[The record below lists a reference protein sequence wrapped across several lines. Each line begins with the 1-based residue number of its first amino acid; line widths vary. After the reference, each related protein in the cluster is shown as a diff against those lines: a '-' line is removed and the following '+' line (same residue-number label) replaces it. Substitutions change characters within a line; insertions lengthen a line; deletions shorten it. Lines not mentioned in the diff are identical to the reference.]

1 MKKRIAYSLASVV
14 AASAIGF
21 SGMPIYAQTTPT
33 QTTVVQTKEI
43 KDPQDFVDLYC
54 SLKKVT
60 IDTKKQEIV
69 TYTVYE
75 TVTEKNYEQIL
86 SGKKVYD
93 TLDKDT
99 QKAINEILWNTK
111 NKEEKPLEKDYGKLY
126 EEALLMQQTVK
137 QSEEAKV
144 EESEEVTKP
153 EQDGDKKEPPV
164 TDESTSSQESQTT
177 PEDNKETEKVEETK
191 PVEDTESKVED
202 NTKYETE
209 VNPDEETIETPVE
222 EASDTLEA
230 PVIVPAMFVSKAEVS
245 TESLLV
251 SSVQTVSQS
260 VEPQVV
266 TPTAQEVKPIVSQT
280 TETLKPVVSNVVEL
294 NTLDQ
299 DVQNFIRNYLMD
311 ANGNL
316 YTSVTVY
323 NYRQILSGVA
333 GYSDL
338 STDKVSQLNSYLL
351 ANGSQR
357 YFSLVNQCQRI
368 ENQGTTLTKRPVVDT
383 ASSSGFGLYGILMT
397 LSSVGFGF
405 LIKRKREKNV

>member
-69 TYTVYE
+69 SYTVYE

-93 TLDKDT
+93 TLSKDM
-99 QKAINEILWNTK
+99 QKAVNEILWNTK
-111 NKEEKPLEKDYGKLY
+111 NPEGKLLEKDYTKLY

-137 QSEEAKV
+137 EKEEVKP
-144 EESEEVTKP
+144 EESEEITKP
-153 EQDGDKKEPPV
+153 EQEASENKPPV
-164 TDESTSSQESQTT
+164 TEESTSSQEPEKTT
-177 PEDNKETEKVEETK
+177 EDNKEAEENKETETTEVSKPETEENVQDETESRPEEEK
-191 PVEDTESKVED
+191 EPVENEAF
-202 NTKYETE
+202 
-209 VNPDEETIETPVE
+209 EEI
-222 EASDTLEA
+222 EA
-230 PVIVPAMFVSKAEVS
+230 PVIAPSMFLYKAEP
-245 TESLLV
+245 TEESLLV
-251 SSVQTVSQS
+251 SATQAAPKT

-266 TPTAQEVKPIVSQT
+266 TPVVQETKPVVS
-280 TETLKPVVSNVVEL
+280 ETKETVKPVVSNTLEL
-294 NTLDQ
+294 NTLDP
-299 DVQNFIRNYLMD
+299 DVQNFIKNYLMD

-316 YTSVTVY
+316 YTSVTMY

-368 ENQGTTLTKRPVVDT
+368 ENQGSTLTKRPVVDT
-383 ASSSGFGLYGILMT
+383 STSSGFGLYGVLMA

-405 LIKRKREKNV
+405 LIKRKKEKNL

>member
-69 TYTVYE
+69 SYTVYE

-93 TLDKDT
+93 ILSKDM
-99 QKAINEILWNTK
+99 QKAVNEILWNTK
-111 NKEEKPLEKDYGKLY
+111 NPEGKLLEKDYTKLY

-137 QSEEAKV
+137 EKEEVKP
-144 EESEEVTKP
+144 EESEEITKP
-153 EQDGDKKEPPV
+153 EQEASENKPPV
-164 TDESTSSQESQTT
+164 TEESTSSQEPEKTT
-177 PEDNKETEKVEETK
+177 EDNKEAEENKETETTEVSKPETEENVQDETESRPEEEK
-191 PVEDTESKVED
+191 EPVENEAF
-202 NTKYETE
+202 
-209 VNPDEETIETPVE
+209 EEI
-222 EASDTLEA
+222 EA
-230 PVIVPAMFVSKAEVS
+230 PVIAPSMFLYKAEP
-245 TESLLV
+245 TEESLLV
-251 SSVQTVSQS
+251 SATQAAPKT

-266 TPTAQEVKPIVSQT
+266 TPVVQETKPVVS
-280 TETLKPVVSNVVEL
+280 ETKETVKPVVSNTLEL
-294 NTLDQ
+294 NTLDP
-299 DVQNFIRNYLMD
+299 DVQNFIKNYLMD

-316 YTSVTVY
+316 YTSVTMY

-368 ENQGTTLTKRPVVDT
+368 ENQGSTLTKRPVVDT
-383 ASSSGFGLYGILMT
+383 STSSGFGLYGVLMA

-405 LIKRKREKNV
+405 LIKRKKEKNL

>member
-93 TLDKDT
+93 ILSKDM
-99 QKAINEILWNTK
+99 QKAVNEILWNTK
-111 NKEEKPLEKDYGKLY
+111 NPEGKLLEKDYTKLY

-137 QSEEAKV
+137 EKEEVKP
-144 EESEEVTKP
+144 EESEEITKP
-153 EQDGDKKEPPV
+153 EQEANENKPPV
-164 TDESTSSQESQTT
+164 TEESTSSQEPEKTT
-177 PEDNKETEKVEETK
+177 EDNKEAEENKETETTEVSKPETEEN
-191 PVEDTESKVED
+191 VQDETESK
-202 NTKYETE
+202 
-209 VNPDEETIETPVE
+209 PEEEKEPVE
-222 EASDTLEA
+222 NEGSEEIEA
-230 PVIVPAMFVSKAEVS
+230 PVIAPTMFLYKAEP
-245 TESLLV
+245 TEESLLV
-251 SSVQTVSQS
+251 SATQAAPKT

-266 TPTAQEVKPIVSQT
+266 TPVVQETKPVVS
-280 TETLKPVVSNVVEL
+280 ETKETVKPVVSNTLEL
-294 NTLDQ
+294 NTLDP
-299 DVQNFIRNYLMD
+299 DVQNFIKNYLMD

-316 YTSVTVY
+316 YTSVTMY

-368 ENQGTTLTKRPVVDT
+368 ENQGSTLTKRPVVDT
-383 ASSSGFGLYGILMT
+383 STSSGFGLYGVLMA

-405 LIKRKREKNV
+405 LIKRKKEKNL

>member
-21 SGMPIYAQTTPT
+21 TGMPIYAQTTST
-33 QTTVVQTKEI
+33 HTTVVQTKEI

-54 SLKKVT
+54 SFKKVT
-60 IDTKKQEIV
+60 IDNKKQEII

-164 TDESTSSQESQTT
+164 TEESTSSQESQTT

-191 PVEDTESKVED
+191 
-202 NTKYETE
+202 
-209 VNPDEETIETPVE
+209 
-222 EASDTLEA
+222 
-230 PVIVPAMFVSKAEVS
+230 
-245 TESLLV
+245 
-251 SSVQTVSQS
+251 
-260 VEPQVV
+260 
-266 TPTAQEVKPIVSQT
+266 
-280 TETLKPVVSNVVEL
+280 
-294 NTLDQ
+294 
-299 DVQNFIRNYLMD
+299 
-311 ANGNL
+311 
-316 YTSVTVY
+316 
-323 NYRQILSGVA
+323 QIGRAHV
-333 GYSDL
+333 
-338 STDKVSQLNSYLL
+338 
-351 ANGSQR
+351 
-357 YFSLVNQCQRI
+357 
-368 ENQGTTLTKRPVVDT
+368 
-383 ASSSGFGLYGILMT
+383 
-397 LSSVGFGF
+397 
-405 LIKRKREKNV
+405 

>member
-21 SGMPIYAQTTPT
+21 SGMPIYAQTTQT

-43 KDPQDFVDLYC
+43 KGPQDFVDLYC
-54 SLKKVT
+54 SFKKVT
-60 IDTKKQEIV
+60 INTKKQEIV
-69 TYTVYE
+69 SYTVYE

-93 TLDKDT
+93 TLNKDM
-99 QKAINEILWNTK
+99 QKAVNEILWNTK
-111 NKEEKPLEKDYGKLY
+111 NPEGKLLEKDYTKLY

-137 QSEEAKV
+137 EKEEVKP
-144 EESEEVTKP
+144 EESEEITKP
-153 EQDGDKKEPPV
+153 EQEVNENKPPV
-164 TDESTSSQESQTT
+164 TEESTSLQEPEKTT
-177 PEDNKETEKVEETK
+177 EDNKETEENKETETTEVSKPETEEN
-191 PVEDTESKVED
+191 VQDETESK
-202 NTKYETE
+202 
-209 VNPDEETIETPVE
+209 PEEEKEPVE
-222 EASDTLEA
+222 NEVSEEIEA
-230 PVIVPAMFVSKAEVS
+230 PVIAPTMFLSKAEP
-245 TESLLV
+245 TEESLLV
-251 SSVQTVSQS
+251 SATQAAPKT

-266 TPTAQEVKPIVSQT
+266 TPAVQETKPVVS
-280 TETLKPVVSNVVEL
+280 ETKETVKPVVSNTLEL
-294 NTLDQ
+294 NTLDA
-299 DVQNFIRNYLMD
+299 DVQNFIKNYLMD

-316 YTSVTVY
+316 YTSVTMY

-368 ENQGTTLTKRPVVDT
+368 ENQGSTLTKRPVVDT
-383 ASSSGFGLYGILMT
+383 STFSGFGLYGALMA

-405 LIKRKREKNV
+405 LIKRKKEKNL